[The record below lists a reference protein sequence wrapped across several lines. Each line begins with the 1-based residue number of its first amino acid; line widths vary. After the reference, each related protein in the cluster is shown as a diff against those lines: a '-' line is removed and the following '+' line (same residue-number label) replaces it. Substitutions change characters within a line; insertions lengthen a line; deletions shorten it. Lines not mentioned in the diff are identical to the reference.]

1 LLIEGRF
8 KMAKTATIQTR
19 IEPGIKAEAEKILKT
34 LGITTSEAVGIFM
47 RRIIMEKGL
56 PFPVKITNPE
66 TIEALEDI
74 IAGKNLSKEYDNMDD
89 MFEDLDA

>member
-1 LLIEGRF
+1 MG
-8 KMAKTATIQTR
+8 KTSTIQTR
-19 IEPGIKAEAEKILKT
+19 IEPGVKLEAEKILKT
-34 LGITTSEAVGIFM
+34 LGITTSEAINIFL

-66 TIEALEDI
+66 TIKVLEDI
-74 IAGKNLSKEYDNMDD
+74 IEGKNLSKEYDSIDE

>member
-1 LLIEGRF
+1 MG
-8 KMAKTATIQTR
+8 KTSTIQTR
-19 IEPGIKAEAEKILKT
+19 IEPGIKLEAEKILKT
-34 LGITTSEAVGIFM
+34 LGITTSEAINIFL

-66 TIEALEDI
+66 TIKVLEDI
-74 IAGKNLSKEYDNMDD
+74 IEGKNLSKEYDSIDE